1 MLDIR
6 ANIDELK
13 SELTQCQEEL
23 QKTKEELQKTKKELS
38 ETHHKLIG
46 RERSLVK
53 ISEKF
58 SAAKR
63 NLDSVSENKLITDI
77 ELTQIKPKLEELE
90 IGAKEANDTI
100 ANLRSELKFT
110 TVKANEMVQTIK
122 FKEKAIENHKN
133 DLEKRKKEIDK
144 LNELVKL
151 NQNETDEFIDKI
163 KSLEAKLLKV
173 KSTPKVLER
182 IKEILKIKG
191 FLSDRE
197 FDEVI
202 KEFE

>member
-1 MLDIR
+1 
-6 ANIDELK
+6 
-13 SELTQCQEEL
+13 LT
-23 QKTKEELQKTKKELS
+23 
-38 ETHHKLIG
+38 
-46 RERSLVK
+46 RV
-53 ISEKF
+53 
-58 SAAKR
+58 
-63 NLDSVSENKLITDI
+63 
-77 ELTQIKPKLEELE
+77 KPKLEELE

-110 TVKANEMVQTIK
+110 TEKANEMVQTIK
-122 FKEKAIENHKN
+122 FKEKAIENHKS

-144 LNELVKL
+144 LNKLVKL

-163 KSLEAKLLKV
+163 KALEVKLLKI